1 MARLKK
7 GDPVVVIAGK
17 YRNARGNIIEML
29 GKNDRVRIDGVA
41 VQKRHLK
48 PQKDA
53 KHPEGG
59 IIEKLGSVHISNVM
73 LWSESQQRGCR
84 VGYIVNEAGKKKRV
98 ACGKGLKETID

>member
-7 GDPVVVIAGK
+7 GDPVVVVAGK
-17 YRNARGNIIEML
+17 YKNTRGNIVEML
-29 GKNDRVRIDGVA
+29 GKNDRVRVEGVA

-48 PQKDA
+48 PQKDS

-73 LWSESQQRGCR
+73 LWSESQMRGCR
-84 VGYIVNEAGKKKRV
+84 VGSIVDENGKKRRV
-98 ACGKGLKETID
+98 ARGKGVTETID